1 MQLHE
6 EKTSIGVEQMKQVE
20 GTKVKR
26 IDLVFSWAAVAVL
39 CLVGLAGAEDRR
51 LDSQDAASISAEA
64 DQPVVIAQSS
74 NRLTYRN
81 WNAPE
86 TDESA
91 SEATEKTTVAKPVTE
106 AAAKPSAVA
115 PARPKTMSAK
125 PTAIKASAATKSTTV
140 KKAAP
145 APVAIKAAPAK
156 KAAPAPVAI
165 KAAPAPAKTVAS
177 TPKKP
182 APVKVAKKTSS
193 TPKAAPKA
201 PAPKQ
206 QLAQSKT
213 INTDD
218 FQSDKEV
225 TVEAIAENPDAKPRP
240 VSNRHNIMRVLT
252 GKSLMIDLK
261 SDAKRVSVANPEVAE
276 VMIISPRQVMI
287 NGLGDG
293 ETTVI
298 IWDNKGN
305 YTMYSLVVGE
315 ALAEQVML
323 EVTVAEINR
332 SAMEKHGVDFRNF
345 GGQFNVLSQ
354 YGGVAPTGGDYPPGQ
369 DDPPFPV
376 SLDGG
381 ISWAIIDT
389 KNDIAAIF
397 QQIQDENLGRILA
410 EPKLLA
416 RSGKKANF
424 LSGGEIPIVITTNDD
439 TSIEFKEFGTKIE
452 FIPVVREDGTIDL
465 SLQSEV
471 SEPDFSAGVQ
481 LFGFTVPA
489 FVTRRT
495 QTDVTLRNEESL
507 IIAGL
512 IKETRQEL
520 ESKMPF
526 MGDIPFLGYFFR
538 STTYENDILELI
550 MVVKPRLV
558 KPVEAGRRIA
568 LPTDRGPLTRS
579 EVRTGPVEEDV
590 TRPRPY

>member
-1 MQLHE
+1 L
-6 EKTSIGVEQMKQVE
+6 
-20 GTKVKR
+20 
-26 IDLVFSWAAVAVL
+26 
-39 CLVGLAGAEDRR
+39 
-51 LDSQDAASISAEA
+51 
-64 DQPVVIAQSS
+64 
-74 NRLTYRN
+74 
-81 WNAPE
+81 
-86 TDESA
+86 
-91 SEATEKTTVAKPVTE
+91 TVAK
-106 AAAKPSAVA
+106 S
-115 PARPKTMSAK
+115 
-125 PTAIKASAATKSTTV
+125 STT
-140 KKAAP
+140 
-145 APVAIKAAPAK
+145 
-156 KAAPAPVAI
+156 
-165 KAAPAPAKTVAS
+165 AS
-177 TPKKP
+177 KP
-182 APVKVAKKTSS
+182 AA
-193 TPKAAPKA
+193 KAAPKA

-206 QLAQSKT
+206 QVAQATTKT
-213 INTDD
+213 GGTGD
-218 FQSDKEV
+218 FEKSGEKVQ
-225 TVEAIAENPDAKPRP
+225 AIAENPDAKPRT

-261 SDAKRVSVANPEVAE
+261 SDAKRVSVANPGVAE

-287 NGLGDG
+287 NGLADG

-332 SAMEKHGVDFRNF
+332 TAMEKHGVDFRDF
-345 GGQFNVLSQ
+345 GGQFNVITQ
-354 YGGVAPTGGDYPPGQ
+354 YGNVAGTSGQYPPGQ

-381 ISWAIIDT
+381 ISWAIVDT

-397 QQIQDENLGRILA
+397 NQIQDENLGRILA

-424 LSGGEIPIVITTNDD
+424 LSGGEIPIVVTTNDD
-439 TSIEFKEFGTKIE
+439 TSIEFKEFGTKID

-465 SLQSEV
+465 TLQSEV
-471 SEPDFSAGVQ
+471 SEPDFSAGVE
-481 LFGFTVPA
+481 LFGFNVPA

-495 QTDVTLRNEESL
+495 QTDVTLRNKESL
-507 IIAGL
+507 IVAGL
-512 IKETRQEL
+512 IKETKQEI

-538 STTYENDILELI
+538 STEYQNDVLELV
-550 MVVKPRLV
+550 MVVKPKLV
-558 KPVEAGRRIA
+558 KPIEAGERVA

-579 EVRTGPVEEDV
+579 EVRTAPVEEKV